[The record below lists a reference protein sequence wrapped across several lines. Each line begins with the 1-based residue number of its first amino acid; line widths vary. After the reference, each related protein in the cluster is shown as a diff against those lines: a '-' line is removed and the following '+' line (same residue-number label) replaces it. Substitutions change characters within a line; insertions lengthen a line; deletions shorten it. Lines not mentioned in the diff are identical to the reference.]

1 MCDEAGGGD
10 PRPPLR
16 RTCRPRLFLSGISYE
31 ALFCKARIVRRF
43 NSKGP
48 TRTGPILADERT
60 RTAQGGRLSVLS
72 ALHHDHRAP
81 AWGRRTTKGA
91 NSAPPPGSG
100 SDQPRERAACASTGW
115 PMRARMA
122 AYSAW
127 NSAPS
132 RLSHSSSDGV
142 NGRGAQEIAGLGL
155 GEDVDAEADVVPP
168 VFVEFAMLVRERVKR
183 RGAKRKHLTATARAQ
198 RGRQDDRTAVALDV
212 APKVR
217 ESATK
222 ADVIVHQDVIAS
234 GLDLSVERR
243 LEGEAVEATR
253 SSVPDRV
260 GLHDRPPR
268 APSVSPSRGSVR
280 RG

>member
-1 MCDEAGGGD
+1 
-10 PRPPLR
+10 
-16 RTCRPRLFLSGISYE
+16 
-31 ALFCKARIVRRF
+31 
-43 NSKGP
+43 
-48 TRTGPILADERT
+48 
-60 RTAQGGRLSVLS
+60 
-72 ALHHDHRAP
+72 
-81 AWGRRTTKGA
+81 
-91 NSAPPPGSG
+91 
-100 SDQPRERAACASTGW
+100 
-115 PMRARMA
+115 MRARMA

-183 RGAKRKHLTATARAQ
+183 SGAKRKHLTATARAQ